1 MLSLYQAERTR
12 AEEQLQETRTQ
23 LQQKTSELE
32 REQVIPLK
40 LKDSIS

>member
-32 REQVIPLK
+32 REQVILLK